1 MRKLAQE
8 SWFLHLYLSPSPAPA
23 CLGGGCSMT
32 TPACRTSV
40 SFSFQHL
47 SQLPW
52 RCLSVNTPSFPAPLT
67 FSHLQ
72 ESPAHTAGTRR
83 ENKAARERKGEGI
96 GKKKKSKEE
105 KKGKKERREEMRKR
119 AKEREGKRS
128 RIMLPKEALSH

>member
-1 MRKLAQE
+1 M
-8 SWFLHLYLSPSPAPA
+8 
-23 CLGGGCSMT
+23 
-32 TPACRTSV
+32 
-40 SFSFQHL
+40 
-47 SQLPW
+47 
-52 RCLSVNTPSFPAPLT
+52 SVNTPSFPAPLT

-96 GKKKKSKEE
+96 RKKKKEE

>member
-1 MRKLAQE
+1 
-8 SWFLHLYLSPSPAPA
+8 
-23 CLGGGCSMT
+23 MT

-96 GKKKKSKEE
+96 RKKKKEE

>member
-1 MRKLAQE
+1 
-8 SWFLHLYLSPSPAPA
+8 
-23 CLGGGCSMT
+23 MT

-96 GKKKKSKEE
+96 GKKKKVR
-105 KKGKKERREEMRKR
+105 KKRKERRKEERK
-119 AKEREGKRS
+119 
-128 RIMLPKEALSH
+128 

>member
-1 MRKLAQE
+1 
-8 SWFLHLYLSPSPAPA
+8 
-23 CLGGGCSMT
+23 MT

-96 GKKKKSKEE
+96 GKKKSKEE

-119 AKEREGKRS
+119 AKEREGK
-128 RIMLPKEALSH
+128 KEREREAE